1 VINMREIPEIV
12 YFNCPECDDITVH
25 DVLKGKMGKA
35 TLDATLK
42 CQDCGRVFSTVVEI
56 PRVITTKI
64 VVSEGRNSEPT
75 TIDLESDDL
84 LVVGDEFL
92 LDDGRRVRINALE
105 LNDGRRVKKAQAPD
119 ISTIWSIL
127 FDVLNVKVSINDVQ
141 KTYARY
147 VRSEPDD
154 EFYVGQTL
162 SFRDMDCLIHSI
174 KIKERMIRRGT
185 AEARDI
191 VRIYGKLRKKSYP
204 VLEFDSDE
212 FEFDENDL
220 EPEE

>member
-1 VINMREIPEIV
+1 MRETPEIV
-12 YFNCPECDDITVH
+12 YFECPDCNDTTVH
-25 DVLKGKMGKA
+25 DVLKGKMGKV

-42 CQDCGRVFSTVVEI
+42 CQDCGRVCSATIEI
-56 PRVITTKI
+56 PRELTVKI
-64 VVSEGRNSEPT
+64 VVSEGRNSET
-75 TIDLESDDL
+75 ATLDLESDDL

-141 KTYARY
+141 KTHARY

-212 FEFDENDL
+212 FDIDDEDI
-220 EPEE
+220 EWDE